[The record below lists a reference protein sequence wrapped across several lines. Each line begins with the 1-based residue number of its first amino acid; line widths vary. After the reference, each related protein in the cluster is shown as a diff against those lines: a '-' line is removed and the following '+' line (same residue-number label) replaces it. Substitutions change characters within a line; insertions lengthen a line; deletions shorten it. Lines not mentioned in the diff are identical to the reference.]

1 MTATAEIVQQAEQPQ
16 RGGALVRIVD
26 TPANIVTA
34 WKEFESLKKQILTP
48 EDLQPYTV
56 GTGANKQTK
65 HFIKKSGWRKI
76 ATAFGISIE
85 RTSVD
90 LKHLGD
96 DHIAITHTVRAIAPG
111 GRSCDGVGSCDSHE
125 ERFEESVW
133 KKGADGKS
141 YKEPTGKYKWKYNDV
156 DGTAYT
162 RAANRAISDLVGG
175 GEVSAEEMSGVKDVT
190 PAVSE
195 PEYLEQRYQDRLLTV
210 ARDRGEEGI
219 NKLARLIFNQ
229 LGSRFLTKEQAVEI
243 GKQLQAGPSPD
254 KKNQEPA
261 NTVDPARS
269 KAAEVFEDAVVTE
282 VPAPG
287 SGGAEEDQDF

>member
-1 MTATAEIVQQAEQPQ
+1 VTATAEIVTAEPAP

-34 WKEFESLKKQILTP
+34 WKEFESLKKQILTT
-48 EDLQPYTV
+48 EDLQPYTI
-56 GTGANKQTK
+56 GTGTNKQTK

-90 LKHLGD
+90 LKQLGE

-133 KKGADGKS
+133 KKDSAGKS
-141 YKEPTGKYKWKYNDV
+141 YKEATGKYKWKYNDV

-175 GEVSAEEMSGVKDVT
+175 GEVSAEEMSGVKDVA
-190 PAVSE
+190 PAATE
-195 PEYLEQRYQDRLLTV
+195 PEYLEQRYQDRLVQL
-210 ARDRGEEGI
+210 AGDQGEQGR
-219 NKLARLIFNQ
+219 NKLALMVLEEI
-229 LGSRFLTKEQAVEI
+229 GTKYLTKDQAIKI
-243 GKQLQAGPSPD
+243 GKALTTGPSPD
-254 KKNQEPA
+254 KKEPA
-261 NTVDPARS
+261 NRVDPAAA

-282 VPAPG
+282 IPP
-287 SGGAEEDQDF
+287 EDQDF

>member
-1 MTATAEIVQQAEQPQ
+1 V
-16 RGGALVRIVD
+16 
-26 TPANIVTA
+26 
-34 WKEFESLKKQILTP
+34 
-48 EDLQPYTV
+48 
-56 GTGANKQTK
+56 
-65 HFIKKSGWRKI
+65 KI

-90 LKHLGD
+90 LKHLGE

-141 YKEPTGKYKWKYNDV
+141 YKEYTGKYKWKYNDV

-190 PAVSE
+190 PVA
-195 PEYLEQRYQDRLLTV
+195 PELSP
-210 ARDRGEEGI
+210 
-219 NKLARLIFNQ
+219 K
-229 LGSRFLTKEQAVEI
+229 
-243 GKQLQAGPSPD
+243 LQAACSNLPMTKRVAGPNWPNLSLR
-254 KKNQEPA
+254 NL
-261 NTVDPARS
+261 VHVS
-269 KAAEVFEDAVVTE
+269 
-282 VPAPG
+282 
-287 SGGAEEDQDF
+287 

>member
-1 MTATAEIVQQAEQPQ
+1 LLRPSV
-16 RGGALVRIVD
+16 
-26 TPANIVTA
+26 
-34 WKEFESLKKQILTP
+34 SLSNGPRSTSSNWAKTISLLRTR
-48 EDLQPYTV
+48 
-56 GTGANKQTK
+56 
-65 HFIKKSGWRKI
+65 SGP
-76 ATAFGISIE
+76 
-85 RTSVD
+85 
-90 LKHLGD
+90 
-96 DHIAITHTVRAIAPG
+96 IAPG

-210 ARDRGEEGI
+210 AKDRGEEGI

-261 NTVDPARS
+261 NSVDPARS

-287 SGGAEEDQDF
+287 SRRGPGLLSGRNVLRSGDGPHFYSLLKTTYANTSKT